1 MFEALKLEKSI
12 DAIKY
17 ILLDDD
23 ANICYLI
30 EANSSKNNQSIETE
44 NINDYLNNQLGNDLD
59 KYKILKVGPL
69 TIDDEISF
77 VWPNVISNLPDSLS
91 YISSWLKRSKLI
103 LEDNNLYIKVESQIA
118 CKSTGCQKAV
128 NFIAHQ
134 LNSLIGLELNVEIV
148 NGNFVRNYENEE
160 NEKDDDLTAYLV
172 QNNNSKIKSS
182 NKNKAKRQTGSI
194 VYGRKIAKSKNIY
207 PLNQLPEDGQV
218 VVEGKVFNIDD
229 KETRNG
235 RLIKL
240 ISITDNKDSVKTKL
254 FLNSND
260 DLFQDISTG
269 DRLKISGDIRY
280 DRYARENV
288 INGEDINLL
297 PAINREDKAEE
308 KRIELHLHTKMSSMD
323 AIIDINEVVSQAA
336 DWGHDAIAI
345 TDHGVAQA
353 YPDAAQAGEK
363 HGIKIIYGLEAY
375 LVNDCLG
382 LVQNPGEKF
391 ISEEEYVVFDLETT
405 GLKPNQDRIIE
416 IGAVKI
422 SGGEIIDS
430 YSTLVNPGVKITPK
444 IASLTGIKN
453 TDLESAPA
461 FTEVAEEFKEFIDG
475 SVLVAHNIS
484 FDYGFL
490 KEEYKRLNQDLPDFT
505 LIDTVELSRAILP
518 DLKSYR
524 LNRVANKLGI
534 SLENHHRAEDDANAT
549 AEIFMNYLNKIQKKE
564 IDKLAGI
571 NRLSEEI
578 DWEKKFSYHTI
589 ILAKNKEGLKDL
601 YKLISSS
608 HLDNFYKKPKILK
621 SQLKGV
627 RDNLLIGSAC
637 EAGELYRAILNGKD
651 ESELIQ
657 IAEFYDYLEIQPL
670 ENNKFLVD
678 KGEAKSFKHLEDI
691 NRKIYKLGNKLD
703 KEVVATTDA
712 HFLNPEDEIYRRIL
726 QAGQKFDDADK
737 QPPLY
742 FRTTDEMLSEF
753 LYLGEEIAKEVVIE
767 NPKKINDS
775 IEKLKP
781 MPSGLFT
788 PKIENADEEI
798 REMTYHKAK
807 SLYGD
812 DLPELVVNRIEK
824 ELDSIINNGF
834 SVIYLI
840 SHKLVKKSLEDGFLV
855 GSRGSVGSSLVAYL
869 CDITEVNPLPPHYR
883 CSECQENEFFLK
895 GEVGVGVDLEDKECK
910 KCSSELIKD
919 GFDTPFE
926 VFMGFDGN
934 KVPDIDLNF
943 SGEYQSEIH
952 LETERLFGRDYVY
965 RAGTISTIADR
976 TAYGFVKGYLQD
988 RDLSKRNTEINRLV
1002 KGCTGVKR
1010 TTGQH
1015 PGGLMVVPKE
1025 MDIHDFTP
1033 IQRPAN
1039 DKETDVRTT
1048 HFDYHAI
1055 SGRILKLDLLGHDD
1069 PTSIRMLQDLT
1080 GVDPLNIPLDDPE
1093 TMSLFSGVD
1102 ALDLDGNALDLE
1114 LGTLGIPEFGTSFV
1128 RQMLTETRPSTFAEL
1143 VRISGLSHG
1152 TDVWLNNARDFIRKG
1167 TAELKDVISV
1177 RDDIMNYLIQ
1187 KGLNPSDSFTIMEHV
1202 RKGKGL
1208 TDDEYE
1214 KMIAAGVPDWYI
1226 ESCSR
1231 IKYMFPKAHAAAY
1244 VMMAFRIAF
1253 FKVNYPAEFY
1263 TTYFSIKADDFDTE
1277 IVSQGYD
1284 YILNMIDEL
1293 KEKGNDATAKEK
1305 NLITVLEIVVEAME
1319 RGIEFLPVDLY
1330 KSKISDFQLE
1340 GNQLL
1345 PPLISVSGL
1354 GSSAAESLINARSNG
1369 DFSSI
1374 EDLSNRTSLSSN
1386 VLEIMKD
1393 LGALK
1398 GLPERDQLSLFVD

>member
-1 MFEALKLEKSI
+1 MFEALKLENSI
-12 DAIKY
+12 GLIKY
-17 ILLDDD
+17 ILLNNNS
-23 ANICYLI
+23 NICYLI
-30 EANSSKNNQSIETE
+30 ETKTASNNQNIVNE
-44 NINDYLNNQLGNDLD
+44 NINDYLNNKLGHDLD

-69 TIDDEISF
+69 SLDDEIKF

-91 YISSWLKRSKLI
+91 YISSWLKRSRLI

-118 CKSTGCQKAV
+118 CKSAGCKKAV
-128 NFIAHQ
+128 NFITYQ
-134 LNSLIGLELNVEIV
+134 LNSLISLDLNVEIV
-148 NGNFVRNYENEE
+148 NGNFIRNYENENDD
-160 NEKDDDLTAYLV
+160 NELTSYLV
-172 QNNNSKIKSS
+172 ENNNPDKINSTEPNKSR
-182 NKNKAKRQTGSI
+182 KRTGRI
-194 VYGRKIAKSKNIY
+194 VYGKKISESKNVF

-218 VVEGKVFNIDD
+218 VVEGEVFDIDD

-240 ISITDNKDSVKTKL
+240 ISITDYKDSVKTKL

-260 DLFQDISTG
+260 DLYQNISIG
-269 DRLKISGDIRY
+269 DRLKIAGNIRY

-297 PAINREDKAEE
+297 TPVNREDKAED

-323 AIIDINEVVSQAA
+323 AIIDIEDVVSQAA
-336 DWGHDAIAI
+336 DWGHQAIAI

-353 YPDAAQAGEK
+353 YPDAAQAGKK
-363 HGIKIIYGLEAY
+363 HDIKIIYGLEAY

-382 LVQNPGEKF
+382 LVQNPGDKK

-422 SGGEIIDS
+422 SGDEIIDT

-444 IASLTGIKN
+444 IASLTGINNK
-453 TDLESAPA
+453 DLETAPS
-461 FTEVAEEFKEFIDG
+461 FSEVADEFNDFINS

-490 KEEYKRLNQDLPDFT
+490 KEEFKRLNQDLPVFT

-524 LNRVANKLGI
+524 LNKVADRLGI

-549 AEIFMNYLNKIQKKE
+549 AEIFMNYLSKIQAKE
-564 IDKLAGI
+564 IKKLAGI
-571 NRLSEEI
+571 NSLSGEI

-589 ILAKNKEGLKDL
+589 VLAKNKQGLKDL

-621 SQLKGV
+621 SQLKKV
-627 RDNLLIGSAC
+627 RENLLIGSAC

-651 ESELIQ
+651 DSEIIQ
-657 IAEFYDYLEIQPL
+657 IADFYDYLEIQPL
-670 ENNKFLVD
+670 ENNKFLIEN
-678 KGEAKSFKHLEDI
+678 GSAKSFEHLKDI
-691 NRKIYKLGNKLD
+691 NKKIYKLGQKLNK
-703 KEVVATTDA
+703 KVVATTDA

-726 QAGQKFDDADK
+726 QAGQKFEDADK

-742 FRTTDEMLSEF
+742 FRTTNEMLSEF
-753 LYLGEEIAKEVVIE
+753 SYLGEEIAREVVIE
-767 NPKKINDS
+767 NPKKLNDS
-775 IEKLKP
+775 IEDLKP

-798 REMTYHKAK
+798 RDMTYNKAR
-807 SLYGD
+807 SLYGNN
-812 DLPELVVNRIEK
+812 LPELVVNRIEK
-824 ELDSIINNGF
+824 ELESIISNGF

-855 GSRGSVGSSLVAYL
+855 GSRGSVGSSLVAYM

-883 CSECQENEFFLK
+883 CPECQQNEFFLE
-895 GEVGVGVDLEDKECK
+895 GEVGVGVDLEDKNCE
-910 KCSSELIKD
+910 KCGSELIKD

-1002 KGCTGVKR
+1002 QGCTGVKR

-1015 PGGLMVVPKE
+1015 PGGLMVVPKD

-1069 PTSIRMLQDLT
+1069 PTSIRMLQD
-1080 GVDPLNIPLDDPE
+1080 
-1093 TMSLFSGVD
+1093 
-1102 ALDLDGNALDLE
+1102 
-1114 LGTLGIPEFGTSFV
+1114 
-1128 RQMLTETRPSTFAEL
+1128 
-1143 VRISGLSHG
+1143 
-1152 TDVWLNNARDFIRKG
+1152 
-1167 TAELKDVISV
+1167 
-1177 RDDIMNYLIQ
+1177 
-1187 KGLNPSDSFTIMEHV
+1187 
-1202 RKGKGL
+1202 
-1208 TDDEYE
+1208 
-1214 KMIAAGVPDWYI
+1214 
-1226 ESCSR
+1226 
-1231 IKYMFPKAHAAAY
+1231 
-1244 VMMAFRIAF
+1244 
-1253 FKVNYPAEFY
+1253 
-1263 TTYFSIKADDFDTE
+1263 
-1277 IVSQGYD
+1277 
-1284 YILNMIDEL
+1284 
-1293 KEKGNDATAKEK
+1293 
-1305 NLITVLEIVVEAME
+1305 
-1319 RGIEFLPVDLY
+1319 
-1330 KSKISDFQLE
+1330 
-1340 GNQLL
+1340 
-1345 PPLISVSGL
+1345 
-1354 GSSAAESLINARSNG
+1354 
-1369 DFSSI
+1369 
-1374 EDLSNRTSLSSN
+1374 
-1386 VLEIMKD
+1386 
-1393 LGALK
+1393 
-1398 GLPERDQLSLFVD
+1398 

>member
-1 MFEALKLEKSI
+1 MFEALKLEKNI
-12 DAIKY
+12 GLTKY
-17 ILLDDD
+17 ILLNNDS
-23 ANICYLI
+23 NTCYLI
-30 EANSSKNNQSIETE
+30 ETETASSSQNNLTE
-44 NINDYLNNQLGNDLD
+44 NINDYLYKKLGNEI
-59 KYKILKVGPL
+59 KKFEILKVGPL
-69 TIDDEISF
+69 SIDDEIKF
-77 VWPNVISNLPDSLS
+77 VWPNIISNLPDSLS
-91 YISSWLKRSKLI
+91 YISSWMKRARLI
-103 LEDNNLYIKVESQIA
+103 LEDSNLYIKVESQIA
-118 CKSTGCQKAV
+118 CKSAGCNKAV
-128 NFIAHQ
+128 NFISHQ
-134 LNSLIGLELNVEIV
+134 LNSLMGLDLNVEIV
-148 NGNFVRNYENEE
+148 NGNFVRNYQNEQ
-160 NEKDDDLTAYLV
+160 DDKLTAYLV
-172 QNNNSKIKSS
+172 E
-182 NKNKAKRQTGSI
+182 NKNSHTNKTKKNNKNQKQSGSI
-194 VYGRKIAKSKNIY
+194 VYGRKIVKSKNVY

-218 VVEGKVFNIDD
+218 VVEGEVFDIDD

-240 ISITDNKDSVKTKL
+240 ISITDTKDSVKTKL

-260 DLFQDISTG
+260 DLYQDISTG
-269 DRLKISGDIRY
+269 DRLKISGEIRY

-297 PAINREDKAEE
+297 PANPRQDKAKE

-323 AIIDINEVVSQAA
+323 AIIDVNEAVSQAA

-353 YPDAAQAGEK
+353 FPEAAQAGEK
-363 HGIKIIYGLEAY
+363 NDIKIIYGLEAY
-375 LVNDCLG
+375 LVNDCID
-382 LVQNPGEKF
+382 LVQNPEEKK
-391 ISEEEYVVFDLETT
+391 ITEEEYVIFDLETT
-405 GLKPNQDRIIE
+405 GLKANQDRIIE

-422 SGGEIIDS
+422 SGEEIIDT
-430 YSTLVNPGVKITPK
+430 YSTLVNPGIKITPK

-453 TDLESAPA
+453 KDLESAPS
-461 FTEVAEEFKEFIDG
+461 FSEVAEEFKEFIND

-484 FDYGFL
+484 FDHGFI
-490 KEEYKRLNQDLPDFT
+490 KEEYKRLNQELSDFT
-505 LIDTVELSRAILP
+505 LIDTVELSRAFLP

-524 LNRVANKLGI
+524 LNKVANKLGI
-534 SLENHHRAEDDANAT
+534 SLENHHRAADDAKAT
-549 AEIFMNYLNKIQKKE
+549 AEIFMNYLNKIKKKE
-564 IDKLAGI
+564 LEK
-571 NRLSEEI
+571 LSEINLLSKEI
-578 DWEKKFSYHTI
+578 EWEKKFSYHTI
-589 ILAKNKEGLKDL
+589 ILAKNKKGLKDL

-608 HLDNFYKKPKILK
+608 HLDFFYKKPKILK
-621 SQLKGV
+621 SQLKEV
-627 RDNLLIGSAC
+627 RENLLIGSAC
-637 EAGELYRAILNGKD
+637 EAGELYRAIINGKD
-651 ESELIQ
+651 ESELVQ
-657 IAEFYDYLEIQPL
+657 IADFYDYLEIQPL
-670 ENNKFLVD
+670 ENNKFLVEN
-678 KGEAKSFKHLEDI
+678 GSAKSYEHLKEI
-691 NRKIYKLGNKLD
+691 NNKIYKLGKKLNKN
-703 KEVVATTDA
+703 VVATTDA

-753 LYLGEEIAKEVVIE
+753 SYLGEEIAREVVIK
-767 NPKKINDS
+767 NPKKINS
-775 IEKLKP
+775 MIEKLKP

-788 PKIENADEEI
+788 PKIENADQEI
-798 REMTYHKAK
+798 REMTYNKAK
-807 SLYGD
+807 SLYGEE
-812 DLPELVVNRIEK
+812 LPDLVVNRIEK
-824 ELDSIINNGF
+824 ELKSIINNGF

-883 CSECQENEFFLK
+883 CSNCKKNEFFLE
-895 GEVGVGVDLEDKECK
+895 GEVGVGVDLEDKECN
-910 KCSSELIKD
+910 KCGTKLIKD

-1102 ALDLDGNALDLE
+1102 ALDLDGNSLGLE

-1187 KGLNPSDSFTIMEHV
+1187 KGLDPSDSFAIMEHV

-1208 TDDEYE
+1208 TDDEYD
-1214 KMIAAGVPDWYI
+1214 KMVAAGVPDWYI
-1226 ESCSR
+1226 ESCR
-1231 IKYMFPKAHAAAY
+1231 KIKYMFPKAHAAAY
-1244 VMMAFRIAF
+1244 VMMAFRIAY

-1263 TTYFSIKADDFDTE
+1263 TAYFSIKADDFDTE

-1284 YILNMIDEL
+1284 YILNMINDL

-1305 NLITVLEIVVEAME
+1305 NLITVLEIVIEAME
-1319 RGIEFLPVDLY
+1319 RNIEFLPVDLY
-1330 KSKISDFQLE
+1330 RSKISEFQLKDK
-1340 GNQLL
+1340 QLL

-1354 GSSAAESLINARSNG
+1354 GSSAAESLVKARENG
-1369 DFSSI
+1369 EFSSI

-1393 LGALK
+1393 LGALE